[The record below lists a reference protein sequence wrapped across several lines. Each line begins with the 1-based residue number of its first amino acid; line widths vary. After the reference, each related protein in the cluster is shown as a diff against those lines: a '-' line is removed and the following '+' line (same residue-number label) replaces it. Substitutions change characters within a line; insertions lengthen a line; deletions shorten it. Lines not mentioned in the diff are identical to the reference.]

1 MHSAVSLSLS
11 HGASSPLGSTFCSC
25 PVLFA
30 WLSRSPGSRCTWM
43 PPRIVFSLLCWTSS
57 LCWMDS
63 QRNLPAGDS
72 RQRLCLRHSLQC
84 RVLQSPDKR
93 HAESAMLILSS
104 CHDANKHSLKF
115 SVVSFLCISTSSLI
129 CRGWMLVVYPV
140 LPPVFAAGPCCY
152 NCFLYMLCCSHHSQ
166 LQNWIGHQLVSRPQ
180 LRTHGA
186 TPLLVSARSCAELQG
201 L

>member
-1 MHSAVSLSLS
+1 
-11 HGASSPLGSTFCSC
+11 
-25 PVLFA
+25 
-30 WLSRSPGSRCTWM
+30 M

-93 HAESAMLILSS
+93 HAESAMLILSP

-115 SVVSFLCISTSSLI
+115 SVVSFLYISTSSLI
-129 CRGWMLVVYPV
+129 CRVGCLW
-140 LPPVFAAGPCCY
+140 FI
-152 NCFLYMLCCSHHSQ
+152 LCC
-166 LQNWIGHQLVSRPQ
+166 LQCLLLALVATTAFCTCFAVLTILSCRTGLDINWFQGLSSEPTGQHYSCTCQV
-180 LRTHGA
+180 
-186 TPLLVSARSCAELQG
+186 VSARSCAELQG